1 MSNEDEWRLLTRL
14 LKQGV
19 RLPNLLQHSTGTR
32 AEVAPA
38 CAGAVVRADAC
49 EWRNERLNQAPIDRK
64 VAGSSFEN
72 DCGSSGIGLAGAV
85 EVEPPT
91 PEVDEPPRRG
101 KRWRSRILR
110 TATCA

>member
-1 MSNEDEWRLLTRL
+1 MSNEHEWRLLTRL

-19 RLPNLLQHSTGTR
+19 QLPTLLPHSAGTR

-38 CAGAVVRADAC
+38 RARPVVRADARGWC
-49 EWRNERLNQAPIDRK
+49 NERLNQAPIDRK

-72 DCGSSGIGLAGAV
+72 DYGPPGIRLAGAV

-101 KRWRSRILR
+101 KRWRRCILR
-110 TATCA
+110 